1 LDSPVAPAPAAG
13 ISYAGCPALSHLFGP
28 MSESEAAD
36 MDLDTRSRETSDPAV
51 MAKEPLVSVW
61 MTTYNHEPYVGRAV
75 EGVLMQVTD
84 FTMELVIGEDCS
96 TDRTCEIVMEYQKR
110 HPNVVRVI
118 TSNRNVGLF
127 ENDRRVNKAL
137 RGKYVAFCEGD
148 DYWIHPRKLQMQVDI
163 MEADPGVG
171 LVHGGY
177 HKFLAPRNR
186 LVKWQQW
193 RPRAVAPAKYDDL
206 FTQLLAGQYQRPTTP
221 HTSNVCMRRD
231 LYLAVRENNP
241 DSFRE
246 EFIVVDTQTWLEA
259 ARLTRFA
266 FIDEP
271 LAVYNYQ
278 PDSIS
283 NTQDMD
289 RRIDFFQT
297 MTRMQLHMC
306 RKYGCP
312 RDVEDGISLRHS
324 GWLLFLSFMAGRREL
339 ALECAGT
346 ISSIRG
352 GLTLLQRL
360 LLAGTTNRGA
370 RAAVGLGY
378 KAYGI
383 LPDALQSLFRRSL

>member
-1 LDSPVAPAPAAG
+1 MNHGDSPVTE
-13 ISYAGCPALSHLFGP
+13 I
-28 MSESEAAD
+28 
-36 MDLDTRSRETSDPAV
+36 SDPAV
-51 MAKEPLVSVW
+51 LAKEPLVSVW
-61 MTTYNHEPYVGRAV
+61 MTTYNHEPYITRSI
-75 EGVLMQVTD
+75 EGVLMQETD
-84 FTMELVIGEDCS
+84 FPTELVVGEDCS

-110 HPNVVRVI
+110 HPDTIRVI
-118 TSNRNVGLF
+118 TSDRNVGLF
-127 ENDRRVNKAL
+127 ENDRRVNRAL

-148 DYWIHPRKLQMQVDI
+148 DYWVHPRKLQMQVDI

-177 HKFLAPRNR
+177 DKLIAHKHKLIR
-186 LVKWQQW
+186 WQQW
-193 RPRAVAPAKYDDL
+193 RPKTVPSSKHTDL
-206 FTQLLAGQYQRPTTP
+206 FTQLLAGEYQHPTTP

-259 ARLTRFA
+259 ARRTRFE
-266 FIDEP
+266 FIDES

-283 NTQDMD
+283 NTQDMN

-297 MTRMQLHMC
+297 MTRMQLYMC

-312 RDVEDGISLRHS
+312 REVEDGISLRHS

-339 ALECAGT
+339 AQECAGT
-346 ISSIRG
+346 IRNIRG
-352 GLTLLQRL
+352 GLTFLQRL
-360 LLAGTTNRGA
+360 LLLGTTNRVT
-370 RAAVGLGY
+370 RAAVRLGY
-378 KAYGI
+378 NVYGA
-383 LPDALQSLFRRSL
+383 LPDVVQSLFRRSL

>member
-1 LDSPVAPAPAAG
+1 
-13 ISYAGCPALSHLFGP
+13 
-28 MSESEAAD
+28 
-36 MDLDTRSRETSDPAV
+36 MDLVEAPNWETSDATV

-61 MTTYNHEPYVGRAV
+61 MTAFNHEPYIARAID
-75 EGVLMQVTD
+75 GVLVQETN
-84 FTMELVIGEDCS
+84 FPTELVIGEDCS
-96 TDRTCEIVMEYQKR
+96 TDRTREIVMEYQKR
-110 HPNVVRVI
+110 HPGIIRVI
-118 TSNRNVGLF
+118 TSDRNVGLF

-148 DYWIHPRKLQMQVDI
+148 DYWVHPRKLQMQVDI

-177 HKFLAPRNR
+177 HKFLAGRNR
-186 LVKWQQW
+186 LVRWQQW
-193 RPRAVAPAKYDDL
+193 RPRAVASARYDDL
-206 FTQLLAGQYQRPTTP
+206 FTQLLAGQYQQPATP

-283 NTQDMD
+283 NTQDMN

-306 RKYGCP
+306 RKYDCP
-312 RDVEDGISLRHS
+312 KDVADGIRLRHS
-324 GWLLFLSFMAGRREL
+324 GWLLFLSFLAGRPDL
-339 ALECAGT
+339 ARECADT

-352 GLTLLQRL
+352 VPTMLQRL
-360 LLAGTTNRGA
+360 LLVGTTRRGA
-370 RAAVGLGY
+370 RAIVRLGY
-378 KAYGI
+378 KVYGC
-383 LPDALQSLFRRSL
+383 LPDVLQAQFRRSL